1 MDRQSLMM
9 IIIAGMVIL
18 MGIFMA
24 VKGKTS
30 MVRERFSSGVSPENE
45 RKFMMTVGGGVS
57 IIGLDMLALGIFAWK
72 SPLKHSQILLVLAV
86 GVLLFL
92 AVIMYGQKKFRK

>member
-1 MDRQSLMM
+1 
-9 IIIAGMVIL
+9 
-18 MGIFMA
+18 
-24 VKGKTS
+24 
-30 MVRERFSSGVSPENE
+30 
-45 RKFMMTVGGGVS
+45 MTVGGGVS

-72 SPLKHSQILLVLAV
+72 SPLKQSQILLVLAV

>member
-1 MDRQSLMM
+1 
-9 IIIAGMVIL
+9 
-18 MGIFMA
+18 
-24 VKGKTS
+24 
-30 MVRERFSSGVSPENE
+30 
-45 RKFMMTVGGGVS
+45 MMTVGGGVS

-72 SPLKHSQILLVLAV
+72 SPLKQSKILLVLAV